1 MLRNLPTIE
10 MAQTIGRVIRVHNE
24 DRKSVDSGAIAA
36 GKFDLYQKSC
46 GKIVVHQTGKYGQ
59 RITRRLQSIVDYIFV
74 EGIPPLSY
82 V

>member
-24 DRKSVDSGAIAA
+24 DRKSVDSGAIPA

-46 GKIVVHQTGKYGQ
+46 GKIVVPMSGKYGQ
-59 RITRRLQSIVDYIFV
+59 RIEKRLQSIVNYIFV